1 MAKAIENIAFYCFND
16 HKECES
22 WCKYSSNPDTYIHS
36 VIGGAFTNENL
47 FEDLKQLF
55 NSFAQ
60 KSDQF
65 AAGASS
71 NVNVSLNAMIVSKAS
86 KNRLYGKWFAEDT
99 RVACAIS
106 KKK

>member
-71 NVNVSLNAMIVSKAS
+71 NVNVSLNAMIVSKEPVAARHL
-86 KNRLYGKWFAEDT
+86 RLLLRTQTNSHTY
-99 RVACAIS
+99 IQN
-106 KKK
+106 